1 MFFAPVNKGLTFTK
15 THSGKK
21 IRLPDVLNM
30 VVVRHGYKR
39 LKSLEGKTYATLIFW
54 SLCDS

>member
-15 THSGKK
+15 TNSGKK
-21 IRLPDVLNM
+21 TRLPDVLNM
-30 VVVRHGYKR
+30 VVVKDGYKR

-54 SLCDS
+54 SLCD

>member
-1 MFFAPVNKGLTFTK
+1 MFFATVNKGLTFTK

-21 IRLPDVLNM
+21 KNRLPDVLNM
-30 VVVRHGYKR
+30 VVVKDGYKR

-54 SLCDS
+54 SLCD